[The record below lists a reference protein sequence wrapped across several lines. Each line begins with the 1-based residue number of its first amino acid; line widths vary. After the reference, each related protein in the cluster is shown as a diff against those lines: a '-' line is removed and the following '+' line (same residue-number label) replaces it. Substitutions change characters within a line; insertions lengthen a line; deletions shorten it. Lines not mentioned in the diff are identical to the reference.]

1 MSIVNQQIILPMK
14 KNDTINFV
22 FLFLCLLLL
31 GFVYLNNKMPESPR
45 HFNQKA
51 WHQSAPPAGNSV
63 R

>member
-1 MSIVNQQIILPMK
+1 MK